1 MKFSNIFLL
10 LLVGMLAFS
19 ACETMPDQEVSY
31 SPTFPVSGEYL
42 VRVTNE
48 ADGVQPSP
56 AVFYFRAFNTTYNTK
71 DTVWVKLQAKVS
83 GTPYTNWGLLGK
95 ALCNPTAA
103 TFNVTAGKNTVYP
116 LTPSFTILEG
126 RVLLGKA
133 KVPSGTPCDSVYM
146 KFQTAKDPGKTF
158 IAKGHRRTGF
168 SEDEVVK

>member
-1 MKFSNIFLL
+1 MKFLNIFLL
-10 LLVGMLAFS
+10 FLVGMLAFS

-42 VRVTNE
+42 VRVIDE
-48 ADGVQPSP
+48 ATGLQPYVGLFSM
-56 AVFYFRAFNTTYNTK
+56 RTFNTSYNTK
-71 DTVWVKLQAKVS
+71 DTVWVKLGSSSAS
-83 GTPYTNWGLLGK
+83 YTYGLLGK
-95 ALCNPTAA
+95 ALCNSSAA
-103 TFNVTAGKNTVYP
+103 MFNVTGGKNILYP

-126 RVLLGKA
+126 KVLLGKA
-133 KVPSGTPCDSVYM
+133 KVTSGTPCDSVYM

>member
-1 MKFSNIFLL
+1 MKISNICLL

-19 ACETMPDQEVSY
+19 ACETLPNQEVSY

-56 AVFYFRAFNTTYNTK
+56 VVFTLRTFNTSYNTK
-71 DTVWVKLQAKVS
+71 DTVWIKLQSTVKGV
-83 GTPYTNWGLLGK
+83 PYTVWGLYGK
-95 ALCNPTAA
+95 ASCNTTAA
-103 TFNVTAGKNTVYP
+103 MFNVTAGNNTVYP

-126 RVLLGKA
+126 KVLLGKA

-146 KFQTAKDPGKTF
+146 KYQTANDPGKTF

-168 SEDEVVK
+168 YEDEFVK